1 MKINKRYLAT
11 FFILLIIE
19 VFIALFVHDNFIRP
33 YIGDVLVVIVI
44 YTFIRGIIRRK
55 IKNLPIYIFLFGVLV
70 EVLQYFRIVEIL
82 HLQNSR
88 FFTIL
93 IGTSF
98 DVKDIMCYFVGTLI
112 LIFWELLIKNNSFK

>member
-1 MKINKRYLAT
+1 MKINKRYLSS
-11 FFILLIIE
+11 FFILLTIE
-19 VFIALFVHDNFIRP
+19 VFIALFIHDNFIRP

-55 IKNLPIYIFLFGVLV
+55 VKNLPIYIFLFGVLV
-70 EVLQYFRIVEIL
+70 EVLQYFRIVDIL
-82 HLQNSR
+82 HLQNNR

-112 LIFWELLIKNNSFK
+112 LIFWEVINKE

>member
-11 FFILLIIE
+11 FFILLTIE

-55 IKNLPIYIFLFGVLV
+55 VKNLPIYIFLFGVLV

-82 HLQNSR
+82 HLQNNR

-112 LIFWELLIKNNSFK
+112 LIFWEVINKE

>member
-1 MKINKRYLAT
+1 MLQLSKINKRYLAI
-11 FFILLIIE
+11 FLILLIIE

-44 YTFIRGIIRRK
+44 YTFIRGIIGRK

-70 EVLQYFRIVEIL
+70 EVLQYFRIVELL

-98 DVKDIMCYFVGTLI
+98 DVKDIICYFVGTLI
-112 LIFWELLIKNNSFK
+112 LIFWEVINKE

>member
-1 MKINKRYLAT
+1 MKINKRYLSA
-11 FFILLIIE
+11 FFILLTIE
-19 VFIALFVHDNFIRP
+19 VFIALFVNDNFIRP

-55 IKNLPIYIFLFGVLV
+55 IKKLPIYIFLFGVLV
-70 EVLQYFRIVEIL
+70 EVLQYFRIVDIL
-82 HLQNSR
+82 HLQNNR

-112 LIFWELLIKNNSFK
+112 LIFWEVINKE

>member
-1 MKINKRYLAT
+1 MKINKRYLAI
-11 FFILLIIE
+11 FLILLIIE

-33 YIGDVLVVIVI
+33 YIGDVLVAIVI
-44 YTFIRGIIRRK
+44 YTFIRGIIGRK

-98 DVKDIMCYFVGTLI
+98 DVKDIICYFVGTLI
-112 LIFWELLIKNNSFK
+112 LIFWEVINKE

>member
-19 VFIALFVHDNFIRP
+19 VFIALFVNDNFIRP

-44 YTFIRGIIRRK
+44 YTFIRGIIGRK

-82 HLQNSR
+82 HLQNNR

-112 LIFWELLIKNNSFK
+112 LIFWEVINKE

>member
-1 MKINKRYLAT
+1 MKINKRYLAI
-11 FFILLIIE
+11 FLILLIIE

-44 YTFIRGIIRRK
+44 YTFIRGIIGRK
-55 IKNLPIYIFLFGVLV
+55 IKNLPIYIFFLFGVLV

-88 FFTIL
+88 FL
-93 IGTSF
+93 Q
-98 DVKDIMCYFVGTLI
+98 YL
-112 LIFWELLIKNNSFK
+112 

>member
-1 MKINKRYLAT
+1 MKINKRYLVA
-11 FFILLIIE
+11 FLILLIIE
-19 VFIALFVHDNFIRP
+19 IFIALFVHDNFIRP

-44 YTFIRGIIRRK
+44 YTFIRGIIGRK

-82 HLQNSR
+82 HLQN
-88 FFTIL
+88 L

-98 DVKDIMCYFVGTLI
+98 DVKDIICYFVGTLI
-112 LIFWELLIKNNSFK
+112 LIFWEVINKE

>member
-1 MKINKRYLAT
+1 MKINKRYLAI
-11 FFILLIIE
+11 FLILLIIE

-33 YIGDVLVVIVI
+33 YIGDVLV
-44 YTFIRGIIRRK
+44 
-55 IKNLPIYIFLFGVLV
+55 
-70 EVLQYFRIVEIL
+70 EVLQYFRIVELL

-98 DVKDIMCYFVGTLI
+98 DVKDIICYFVGTLI
-112 LIFWELLIKNNSFK
+112 LIFWEVINKE

>member
-1 MKINKRYLAT
+1 MKINKRYLAI
-11 FFILLIIE
+11 FLILLIIE

-44 YTFIRGIIRRK
+44 YTFIRGIIGRK
-55 IKNLPIYIFLFGVLV
+55 IKIYPYIFLFGVLV

-88 FFTIL
+88 FLQF
-93 IGTSF
+93 S
-98 DVKDIMCYFVGTLI
+98 
-112 LIFWELLIKNNSFK
+112 

>member
-1 MKINKRYLAT
+1 MKINKRYLAI
-11 FFILLIIE
+11 FLILLIIE

-44 YTFIRGIIRRK
+44 YTFIRGIIKR
-55 IKNLPIYIFLFGVLV
+55 KNLPIYIFLFGFLV
-70 EVLQYFRIVEIL
+70 EILQYFRIVELL

-93 IGTSF
+93 IGISF
-98 DVKDIMCYFVGTLI
+98 DIKDIICYFVGTLI
-112 LIFWELLIKNNSFK
+112 LIFWEVINEE